1 MLFLPFWKR
10 ENNVTMCYTQWERKN
25 EGGKQRERTNK
36 TEMRTGWDG
45 DTDEEQEGTV
55 KEKKKKEAKAL
66 ALSWQFLSHGRED
79 VSSHAP
85 VVRLKNLGLL
95 HSIQQSNST
104 HGCLVGREL
113 VIPPIPSSACACSFH
128 IPFFPHHKHLHSA
141 CFNNPRVSWPPCN
154 KETSSAFL
162 FFLQDTGEH
171 KRHSQQHRRRLR
183 QAKRPRCWKSNA
195 VLSSRIGRSRSA
207 WAIPLVTEV
216 RPQSWGK
223 EMNSDSLMDLIN
235 QQVSNGNTQT
245 CVMTK
250 YTR

>member
-1 MLFLPFWKR
+1 MRKKEWR
-10 ENNVTMCYTQWERKN
+10 RQTERKHKQDRN
-25 EGGKQRERTNK
+25 EDR
-36 TEMRTGWDG
+36 MRRRHRWGAGRDS
-45 DTDEEQEGTV
+45 
-55 KEKKKKEAKAL
+55 KRKKKKEAKAL

-128 IPFFPHHKHLHSA
+128 I
-141 CFNNPRVSWPPCN
+141 
-154 KETSSAFL
+154 L
-162 FFLQDTGEH
+162 FFHTTSICILLASITPVFPGHHVTRKQAAPFCSSCKTQAALASGEA
-171 KRHSQQHRRRLR
+171 S
-183 QAKRPRCWKSNA
+183 RCWKSNA

-245 CVMTK
+245 CVMTE